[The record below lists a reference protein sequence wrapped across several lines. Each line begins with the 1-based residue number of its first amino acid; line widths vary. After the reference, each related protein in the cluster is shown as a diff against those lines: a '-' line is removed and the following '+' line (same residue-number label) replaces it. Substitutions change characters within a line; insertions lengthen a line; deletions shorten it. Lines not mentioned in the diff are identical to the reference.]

1 MIMQGNRNSWNSNFL
16 KWASGFI
23 GGSDQS
29 KKTESAPVINYC
41 FFFLFVSH

>member
-29 KKTESAPVINYC
+29 KKTESAPVIIIIFSY
-41 FFFLFVSH
+41 LFVSH